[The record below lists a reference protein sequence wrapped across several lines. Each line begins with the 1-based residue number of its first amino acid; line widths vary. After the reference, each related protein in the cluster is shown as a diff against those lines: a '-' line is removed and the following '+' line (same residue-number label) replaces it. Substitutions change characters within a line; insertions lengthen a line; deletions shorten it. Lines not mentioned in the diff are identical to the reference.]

1 MKRRL
6 PMSRRT
12 AGWLMALMA
21 VLVVVHYA
29 YRNVPTALTRAITG
43 TPAIR
48 VALKGEI
55 AHVTPQGLTV
65 ILEDSHGGLT
75 KVTRHVV
82 LTASTKI
89 ATPGKPIATGSA
101 GYKYLQNGLRV
112 IVQGQGTATN
122 DVIAQMVN
130 ITFPPLTGKVAQVDQ
145 AMLTLTVSG
154 QSQPA
159 KILLTSHTAF
169 FVPGGHWQSL
179 KVGAP
184 VRVWVVPNQVT
195 GSGLTAITV
204 MVVHET
210 QSPS

>member
-21 VLVVVHYA
+21 ALVVVHYA
-29 YRNVPTALTRAITG
+29 YQKVPTALTRAVIG

-55 AHVTPQGLTV
+55 TQISPTGLTV
-65 ILEDSHGGLT
+65 TLEDAHGGLT
-75 KVTRHVV
+75 KLTRHVV
-82 LTASTKI
+82 LTESTKI
-89 ATPGKPIATGSA
+89 AMPGKPTATGQA
-101 GYKYLQNGLRV
+101 GYKYLQNGLRI

-122 DVIAQMVN
+122 DVIAQVVN
-130 ITFPPLTGKVAQVDQ
+130 VTFPPLTGTVAQVDQ
-145 AMLTLTVSG
+145 AMLTLTVAG
-154 QSQPA
+154 QPHPA
-159 KILLTSHTAF
+159 RILLTSHTAF

-184 VRVWVVPNQVT
+184 VRVWVIPNQVN

-204 MVVHET
+204 MVVHGI
-210 QSPS
+210 SGPS